1 MNAVLSTAPL
11 RNWLLKRPDWLE
23 RETVVGLVFS
33 FKTFAASLLALFIAF
48 WAALDDPR
56 WAVLTVFVVSQPDSG
71 LVVAKSFYRMLG
83 TVAGVLV
90 SIALVFAFAQY
101 GELFLA
107 SLAAWI
113 AFCCFAART
122 ARNFASYGFQLA
134 GYTVA
139 IVGLPAALE
148 PSGAYPLIVA
158 RFTEISLGIA
168 CAALVSRLV
177 FVRELRPKVVA
188 LVHDLTRRAD
198 HFAALAIDP
207 AADRECIAD
216 ERAQL
221 TKDFVAV
228 EEMQQ
233 SAFFES
239 ADARLRYN
247 AQRELR
253 DAAVELCAVAEG
265 ATARRV
271 GPVPHPATTRLRG
284 LICDANDTPAGNGA
298 VVSTLVRAADDQ
310 AVARARARLRQ
321 SVTAFERGED
331 LPEPDAADVFWPDPV
346 GAALSAIRAVLA
358 IAVTS
363 AFWFATAWPN
373 GPTAVVVAAI
383 VCTLFATMQQPDKIA
398 LACAAT
404 VLVAAA
410 PVFVTQFYFI
420 PVAVDFLSLAVALAP
435 LLLTS
440 GYILAQPGIGP
451 LGMLSAVYFTYA
463 SSINNV
469 MSYDAVAFFN
479 SSFAVLVGI
488 GVGGLLFAAFFPDT
502 QVSASR
508 RFRRQILFHLSR
520 LAGARRPDARG
531 YERALCEQLWTM
543 LARLK
548 DQPAAAQGCLARAVA
563 GLSAGQAIGRL
574 RAANDAGTLTPAIAT
589 KGSGLL
595 DQLSRILLHPSPAKF
610 VKAAWAARAL
620 RRDAL
625 AAARV
630 TNTPEEIEALG
641 DVLVGAETLRSD
653 LMRARVLMQ
662 EDRNVLRN

>member
-177 FVRELRPKVVA
+177 LVRELRPKVVA

-358 IAVTS
+358 IAITS

-595 DQLSRILLHPSPAKF
+595 DQLSRTLLHPSPAKF

-630 TNTPEEIEALG
+630 TNKTEEIEALG

>member
-1 MNAVLSTAPL
+1 
-11 RNWLLKRPDWLE
+11 
-23 RETVVGLVFS
+23 
-33 FKTFAASLLALFIAF
+33 
-48 WAALDDPR
+48 
-56 WAVLTVFVVSQPDSG
+56 
-71 LVVAKSFYRMLG
+71 
-83 TVAGVLV
+83 
-90 SIALVFAFAQY
+90 
-101 GELFLA
+101 
-107 SLAAWI
+107 
-113 AFCCFAART
+113 
-122 ARNFASYGFQLA
+122 
-134 GYTVA
+134 
-139 IVGLPAALE
+139 
-148 PSGAYPLIVA
+148 
-158 RFTEISLGIA
+158 
-168 CAALVSRLV
+168 
-177 FVRELRPKVVA
+177 
-188 LVHDLTRRAD
+188 
-198 HFAALAIDP
+198 
-207 AADRECIAD
+207 
-216 ERAQL
+216 
-221 TKDFVAV
+221 
-228 EEMQQ
+228 
-233 SAFFES
+233 
-239 ADARLRYN
+239 
-247 AQRELR
+247 
-253 DAAVELCAVAEG
+253 
-265 ATARRV
+265 
-271 GPVPHPATTRLRG
+271 
-284 LICDANDTPAGNGA
+284 
-298 VVSTLVRAADDQ
+298 
-310 AVARARARLRQ
+310 
-321 SVTAFERGED
+321 
-331 LPEPDAADVFWPDPV
+331 
-346 GAALSAIRAVLA
+346 VLA
-358 IAVTS
+358 IAITS
-363 AFWFATAWPN
+363 AFWFVTAWPN
-373 GPTAVVVAAI
+373 GPTAVVVAAV

-488 GVGGLLFAAFFPDT
+488 GVGGVLFAAFFPDT

-574 RAANDAGTLTPAIAT
+574 RTAIDTRTLAPAIAT
-589 KGSGLL
+589 KGSDLL
-595 DQLSRILLHPSPAKF
+595 DRLSRILLHPSPAKF
-610 VKAAWAARAL
+610 VQAAWAARAL

-630 TNTPEEIEALG
+630 TNTAEEIEALG
-641 DVLVGAETLRSD
+641 DVLVGSESLRSD

>member
-1 MNAVLSTAPL
+1 MKAVVSELPADSLL
-11 RNWLLKRPDWLE
+11 RKQPGWLE
-23 RETVVGLVFS
+23 HEAVVGVIFS
-33 FKTFAASLLALFIAF
+33 LKTYAASLLALFIAF

-134 GYTVA
+134 GYTAA

-168 CAALVSRLV
+168 CAALVSRLI

-207 AADRECIAD
+207 AADRERIAA

-228 EEMQQ
+228 EAMQQ

-247 AQRELR
+247 ARRELR
-253 DAAVELCAVAEG
+253 DAAVELCAVVEG
-265 ATARRV
+265 AAARRV
-271 GPVPHPATTRLRG
+271 GPMPDSATTSLRE
-284 LICDANDTPAGNGA
+284 LISDANDTPAGNGA
-298 VVSTLVRAADDQ
+298 VVSTLVRAADEQ

-331 LPEPDAADVFWPDPV
+331 LPAPNVADGFWSDPVDAA
-346 GAALSAIRAVLA
+346 LTAIRCALA
-358 IAVTS
+358 IAITS
-363 AFWFATAWPN
+363 AFWFVTAWPN
-373 GPTAVVVAAI
+373 GPTAVVVAAV
-383 VCTLFATMQQPDKIA
+383 VCTLFATMQRPDKIA
-398 LACAAT
+398 LACIAT
-404 VLVAAA
+404 VLVAAV
-410 PVFVTQFYFI
+410 PVFVTQFHLM
-420 PVAVDFLSLAVALAP
+420 PLAVDFPSMAVAIAP
-435 LLLTS
+435 LLLIS

-469 MSYDAVAFFN
+469 MSYDAVAFLN

-488 GVGGLLFAAFFPDT
+488 GVGAVLFATFFPET
-502 QVSASR
+502 PAHASR
-508 RFRRQILFHLSR
+508 RFRRQILVHLSR
-520 LAGARRPDARG
+520 LASARRPDVRS

-543 LARLK
+543 LAGLK
-548 DQPAAAQGCLARAVA
+548 DEPAAAHACLARAVA

-574 RAANDAGTLTPAIAT
+574 RTAIDAGTLAPGIAT
-589 KGSGLL
+589 KGSDLL
-595 DQLSRILLHPSPAKF
+595 DRLSRILRHPSPAKF
-610 VKAAWAARAL
+610 AKAAWAAHAL
-620 RRDAL
+620 RCDAL

-630 TNTPEEIEALG
+630 TNKTEEIEALG
-641 DVLVGAETLRSD
+641 DVLVGSEVLRSD
-653 LMRARVLMQ
+653 LMRARVLLQ

>member
-358 IAVTS
+358 IAITS

-488 GVGGLLFAAFFPDT
+488 GVGGVLFAAFFPET
-502 QVSASR
+502 PAYASR
-508 RFRRQILFHLSR
+508 RFRRQILLHLSR
-520 LAGARRPDARG
+520 LASARRPDVRS
-531 YERALCEQLWTM
+531 YERALCEQLWTI

-548 DQPAAAQGCLARAVA
+548 DEHAGAHECLARAVA

-574 RAANDAGTLTPAIAT
+574 RTAIDAGTLAPAIAT
-589 KGSGLL
+589 KGSDLL
-595 DQLSRILLHPSPAKF
+595 DRLSRILLHPSPAKF
-610 VKAAWAARAL
+610 VQAAWAARAL

-641 DVLVGAETLRSD
+641 DVLVGSESLRSD

>member
-168 CAALVSRLV
+168 CATLVSRLV

-271 GPVPHPATTRLRG
+271 GPVPHPATTSLRG

-595 DQLSRILLHPSPAKF
+595 DQLSRTLLHPSPAKF

>member
-177 FVRELRPKVVA
+177 LVRELRPKVVA

-358 IAVTS
+358 IAITS

-488 GVGGLLFAAFFPDT
+488 GVGGVLFAAFFPDT

-653 LMRARVLMQ
+653 LMRARVLMR

>member
-122 ARNFASYGFQLA
+122 ARNFTSYGFQLA

-207 AADRECIAD
+207 AADRGCIAD

-228 EEMQQ
+228 EAMQQ

-247 AQRELR
+247 ARRELR

-265 ATARRV
+265 AAARRV
-271 GPVPHPATTRLRG
+271 GPVPHPATTSLRG

-298 VVSTLVRAADDQ
+298 VVSTLVRAADEQ

-321 SVTAFERGED
+321 CVTAFERGED
-331 LPEPDAADVFWPDPV
+331 LPEPDAVDVFWPDPV

-358 IAVTS
+358 IAITS

-373 GPTAVVVAAI
+373 GPTAVVVAAV

-488 GVGGLLFAAFFPDT
+488 GVGGVLFAAFFPET
-502 QVSASR
+502 PAYASR

-520 LAGARRPDARG
+520 LAGARRPDVRG

-548 DQPAAAQGCLARAVA
+548 DQPAAAHGCLARAVA

-641 DVLVGAETLRSD
+641 DVLVGAELLRSD

>member
-168 CAALVSRLV
+168 CATLVSRLV

-358 IAVTS
+358 IAITS

-595 DQLSRILLHPSPAKF
+595 DQLSRTLLHPSPAKF

-630 TNTPEEIEALG
+630 TNKTEEIEALG

>member
-33 FKTFAASLLALFIAF
+33 FKTFAAALLALFIAF
-48 WAALDDPR
+48 WAAIDDPR

-168 CAALVSRLV
+168 CATLVSRLV

-358 IAVTS
+358 IVITS

-630 TNTPEEIEALG
+630 TNKTEEIEALG

>member
-271 GPVPHPATTRLRG
+271 GPVPHPATTSLRG

-358 IAVTS
+358 IAITS

-488 GVGGLLFAAFFPDT
+488 GVGGVLFAAFFPET
-502 QVSASR
+502 PAYASR
-508 RFRRQILFHLSR
+508 RFRRQILLHLSR
-520 LAGARRPDARG
+520 LAGARRPDVRS

-548 DQPAAAQGCLARAVA
+548 DEHAGAHECLARAVA

-574 RAANDAGTLTPAIAT
+574 RTAIDAGTLAPGIVT
-589 KGSGLL
+589 KGSDLL
-595 DQLSRILLHPSPAKF
+595 DRLSRILLHPSPAKF
-610 VKAAWAARAL
+610 VQAAWAARAL

-641 DVLVGAETLRSD
+641 DVLVGAESLRSD

>member
-228 EEMQQ
+228 EAMQQ

-247 AQRELR
+247 ARRELR

-265 ATARRV
+265 AAARRV
-271 GPVPHPATTRLRG
+271 GPVPHPATTSLRG

-358 IAVTS
+358 IAITS
-363 AFWFATAWPN
+363 AFWFVTAWPN
-373 GPTAVVVAAI
+373 GPTAVVVAAV

-488 GVGGLLFAAFFPDT
+488 GVGGVLFAAFFPET
-502 QVSASR
+502 PAYASR
-508 RFRRQILFHLSR
+508 RFRRQILLHLSR

-548 DQPAAAQGCLARAVA
+548 DQPAAAHGCLARAVA

-630 TNTPEEIEALG
+630 TNKTEEIEALG
-641 DVLVGAETLRSD
+641 DVLVGAESLRSD

>member
-33 FKTFAASLLALFIAF
+33 FKTFAAALLALFIAF

-168 CAALVSRLV
+168 CATLVSRLV

-271 GPVPHPATTRLRG
+271 GPVPHPATTSLRG

-358 IAVTS
+358 IAITS

-641 DVLVGAETLRSD
+641 DVLVGAESLRSD

>member
-228 EEMQQ
+228 EAMQQ

-271 GPVPHPATTRLRG
+271 GPVPHPATTSLRG

-358 IAVTS
+358 IAITS

-641 DVLVGAETLRSD
+641 DVLVGAESLRSD

>member
-122 ARNFASYGFQLA
+122 ARNFTSYGFQLA

-207 AADRECIAD
+207 AADRGCIAD

-228 EEMQQ
+228 EAMQQ

-310 AVARARARLRQ
+310 AVARARAQLRQ

-358 IAVTS
+358 IAITS

-373 GPTAVVVAAI
+373 GPTAVVVAAV
-383 VCTLFATMQQPDKIA
+383 VCTLFATMQ
-398 LACAAT
+398 
-404 VLVAAA
+404 
-410 PVFVTQFYFI
+410 
-420 PVAVDFLSLAVALAP
+420 
-435 LLLTS
+435 
-440 GYILAQPGIGP
+440 
-451 LGMLSAVYFTYA
+451 
-463 SSINNV
+463 
-469 MSYDAVAFFN
+469 
-479 SSFAVLVGI
+479 
-488 GVGGLLFAAFFPDT
+488 
-502 QVSASR
+502 
-508 RFRRQILFHLSR
+508 
-520 LAGARRPDARG
+520 
-531 YERALCEQLWTM
+531 
-543 LARLK
+543 
-548 DQPAAAQGCLARAVA
+548 
-563 GLSAGQAIGRL
+563 
-574 RAANDAGTLTPAIAT
+574 
-589 KGSGLL
+589 
-595 DQLSRILLHPSPAKF
+595 
-610 VKAAWAARAL
+610 
-620 RRDAL
+620 
-625 AAARV
+625 
-630 TNTPEEIEALG
+630 
-641 DVLVGAETLRSD
+641 
-653 LMRARVLMQ
+653 
-662 EDRNVLRN
+662 

>member
-1 MNAVLSTAPL
+1 MKAVVSELPADSLL
-11 RNWLLKRPDWLE
+11 RKQPGWLE
-23 RETVVGLVFS
+23 HEAVVGVIFS
-33 FKTFAASLLALFIAF
+33 LKTYAASLLALFIAF

-207 AADRECIAD
+207 AADRERVAA

-228 EEMQQ
+228 EAMQQ

-247 AQRELR
+247 ARRELR
-253 DAAVELCAVAEG
+253 DAAVELCAVVEG
-265 ATARRV
+265 AAARRV
-271 GPVPHPATTRLRG
+271 GPMPDSATTSLRE
-284 LICDANDTPAGNGA
+284 LISDANDTPAGNGA
-298 VVSTLVRAADDQ
+298 VVSTLVRAADEQ

-331 LPEPDAADVFWPDPV
+331 LPAPNVAYGFWSDPVDAA
-346 GAALSAIRAVLA
+346 LTAIRCALA
-358 IAVTS
+358 IAITS
-363 AFWFATAWPN
+363 AFWFVTAWPN
-373 GPTAVVVAAI
+373 GPTAVVVAAV
-383 VCTLFATMQQPDKIA
+383 VCTLFATMQRPDKIA
-398 LACAAT
+398 LACIAT
-404 VLVAAA
+404 VLVAAV
-410 PVFVTQFYFI
+410 PVFVTQFHLM
-420 PVAVDFLSLAVALAP
+420 PLAVDFPSMAVAIAP
-435 LLLTS
+435 LLLIS

-469 MSYDAVAFFN
+469 MSYDAVAFLN

-488 GVGGLLFAAFFPDT
+488 GVGAVLFATFFPET
-502 QVSASR
+502 PAHASR
-508 RFRRQILFHLSR
+508 RFRRQILVHLSR
-520 LAGARRPDARG
+520 LASARRPDVRS

-543 LARLK
+543 LAGLK
-548 DQPAAAQGCLARAVA
+548 DEPAAAHACLARAVA

-574 RAANDAGTLTPAIAT
+574 RTAIDAGTLAPGIAT
-589 KGSGLL
+589 QGSDLL
-595 DQLSRILLHPSPAKF
+595 DRLSRILLHPSPAKF
-610 VKAAWAARAL
+610 VKAAWAAHAL
-620 RRDAL
+620 RCDAL

-630 TNTPEEIEALG
+630 TKKTEEIEALG
-641 DVLVGAETLRSD
+641 DVLVGSEVLRSD
-653 LMRARVLMQ
+653 LMRARVLLQ

>member
-1 MNAVLSTAPL
+1 MKAVVSELPADSLL
-11 RNWLLKRPDWLE
+11 RKQPGWLE
-23 RETVVGLVFS
+23 HEAVVGVIFS
-33 FKTFAASLLALFIAF
+33 LKTYAASLLALFIAF

-113 AFCCFAART
+113 AFCCVAART

-148 PSGAYPLIVA
+148 PSGAYPLIIA

-168 CAALVSRLV
+168 CAALVSRLI

-207 AADRECIAD
+207 AADRERVAA

-228 EEMQQ
+228 EAMQQ

-247 AQRELR
+247 ARRELR
-253 DAAVELCAVAEG
+253 DAAVELCAVVEG
-265 ATARRV
+265 AAARRV
-271 GPVPHPATTRLRG
+271 GPMPDSATTSLRE
-284 LICDANDTPAGNGA
+284 LISDANDTPAGNGA
-298 VVSTLVRAADDQ
+298 VVSTLVRAADEQ

-331 LPEPDAADVFWPDPV
+331 LPAPNVADGFWSDPVDAA
-346 GAALSAIRAVLA
+346 LTAIRCALA
-358 IAVTS
+358 IAITS
-363 AFWFATAWPN
+363 AFWFVTAWPN
-373 GPTAVVVAAI
+373 GPTAVVVAAV
-383 VCTLFATMQQPDKIA
+383 VCTLFATMQRPDKIA
-398 LACAAT
+398 LACIAT
-404 VLVAAA
+404 VLVAAV
-410 PVFVTQFYFI
+410 PVFVTQFHLM
-420 PVAVDFLSLAVALAP
+420 PLAVDFPSMAVAIAP
-435 LLLTS
+435 LLLIS

-469 MSYDAVAFFN
+469 MSYDAVAFLN

-488 GVGGLLFAAFFPDT
+488 GVGAVLFATFFPET
-502 QVSASR
+502 PAHASR
-508 RFRRQILFHLSR
+508 RFRRQILVHLSR
-520 LAGARRPDARG
+520 LASARRPDVRP

-543 LARLK
+543 LAGLK
-548 DQPAAAQGCLARAVA
+548 DEPAAAHACLARAVA

-574 RAANDAGTLTPAIAT
+574 RTAIDAGTLAPGIAT
-589 KGSGLL
+589 HGSDLL
-595 DQLSRILLHPSPAKF
+595 DRLSRILRHPSPAKF
-610 VKAAWAARAL
+610 AKAAWAAHAL
-620 RRDAL
+620 RCDAL
-625 AAARV
+625 AAARI
-630 TNTPEEIEALG
+630 TKKTEEIEALG
-641 DVLVGAETLRSD
+641 DVLVGSEVLRSD
-653 LMRARVLMQ
+653 LMRARVLLQ

>member
-11 RNWLLKRPDWLE
+11 PNWLLKRPDWLE

-122 ARNFASYGFQLA
+122 ARNFTSYGFQLA

-207 AADRECIAD
+207 AADRGCIAD

-228 EEMQQ
+228 EAMQQ

-247 AQRELR
+247 ARRELR

-265 ATARRV
+265 AAARRV
-271 GPVPHPATTRLRG
+271 GPVPHPATTSLRG

-298 VVSTLVRAADDQ
+298 VVSTLVRAADEQ
-310 AVARARARLRQ
+310 AVARARAQEEGIAMVAVATTKLLR
-321 SVTAFERGED
+321 STR
-331 LPEPDAADVFWPDPV
+331 
-346 GAALSAIRAVLA
+346 
-358 IAVTS
+358 
-363 AFWFATAWPN
+363 PN
-373 GPTAVVVAAI
+373 G
-383 VCTLFATMQQPDKIA
+383 
-398 LACAAT
+398 
-404 VLVAAA
+404 
-410 PVFVTQFYFI
+410 
-420 PVAVDFLSLAVALAP
+420 
-435 LLLTS
+435 
-440 GYILAQPGIGP
+440 
-451 LGMLSAVYFTYA
+451 
-463 SSINNV
+463 
-469 MSYDAVAFFN
+469 
-479 SSFAVLVGI
+479 
-488 GVGGLLFAAFFPDT
+488 
-502 QVSASR
+502 
-508 RFRRQILFHLSR
+508 
-520 LAGARRPDARG
+520 RPS
-531 YERALCEQLWTM
+531 
-543 LARLK
+543 K
-548 DQPAAAQGCLARAVA
+548 
-563 GLSAGQAIGRL
+563 
-574 RAANDAGTLTPAIAT
+574 TPA
-589 KGSGLL
+589 
-595 DQLSRILLHPSPAKF
+595 
-610 VKAAWAARAL
+610 
-620 RRDAL
+620 
-625 AAARV
+625 
-630 TNTPEEIEALG
+630 
-641 DVLVGAETLRSD
+641 
-653 LMRARVLMQ
+653 
-662 EDRNVLRN
+662 

>member
-177 FVRELRPKVVA
+177 LVRELRPKVVA

-271 GPVPHPATTRLRG
+271 GPVPHPATTSLRG

-358 IAVTS
+358 IAITS

-488 GVGGLLFAAFFPDT
+488 GVGGVLFAAFFPET
-502 QVSASR
+502 PAYASR
-508 RFRRQILFHLSR
+508 RFRRQILLHLSR
-520 LAGARRPDARG
+520 LASARRPDVRS
-531 YERALCEQLWTM
+531 YERALCEQLWTI

-548 DQPAAAQGCLARAVA
+548 DEHAGAHGCLARAVA
-563 GLSAGQAIGRL
+563 GLSAGQAISRL
-574 RAANDAGTLTPAIAT
+574 RTAIDARTLTPAIAT

-595 DQLSRILLHPSPAKF
+595 DRLSRILLHPSPAKF
-610 VKAAWAARAL
+610 VQAAWAARAL

-630 TNTPEEIEALG
+630 TNTPEELEALG
-641 DVLVGAETLRSD
+641 DVLVGSESLRSD

>member
-358 IAVTS
+358 IAITS

-520 LAGARRPDARG
+520 LAGARRPDVRG

-630 TNTPEEIEALG
+630 TNKTEEIEALG

>member
-168 CAALVSRLV
+168 CATLVSRLV

-358 IAVTS
+358 IAITS

-630 TNTPEEIEALG
+630 TNKTEEIEALG

>member
-122 ARNFASYGFQLA
+122 ARNFTSYGFQLA

-177 FVRELRPKVVA
+177 LVRELRPKVVA

-207 AADRECIAD
+207 AADRGCIAD

-228 EEMQQ
+228 EAMQQ

-247 AQRELR
+247 ARRELR

-265 ATARRV
+265 AAARRV
-271 GPVPHPATTRLRG
+271 GPVPHPATTSLRG

-298 VVSTLVRAADDQ
+298 VVSTLVRAADEQ

-321 SVTAFERGED
+321 CVTAFERGEY

-358 IAVTS
+358 SAITS
-363 AFWFATAWPN
+363 AIGVATAWPN
-373 GPTAVVVAAI
+373 GPTAVVVAAV

-488 GVGGLLFAAFFPDT
+488 GVGGVLFAAFFPET
-502 QVSASR
+502 PAYASR

-548 DQPAAAQGCLARAVA
+548 DQPAAAHGCLARAVA

-574 RAANDAGTLTPAIAT
+574 RAANDAGTLRPAIAT

-630 TNTPEEIEALG
+630 TNKTEEIEALG
-641 DVLVGAETLRSD
+641 DVLVGAESLRSD

>member
-71 LVVAKSFYRMLG
+71 LVVAKSFYRMIG

-207 AADRECIAD
+207 AADRKCIAD

-228 EEMQQ
+228 EAMQQ

-271 GPVPHPATTRLRG
+271 GPAPHPATTSLRG

-310 AVARARARLRQ
+310 AVASARARLRQ

-331 LPEPDAADVFWPDPV
+331 LPAPDVADVFWPDPV

-358 IAVTS
+358 IAITS
-363 AFWFATAWPN
+363 AFWFVTAWPN
-373 GPTAVVVAAI
+373 GPTAVVVAAV

-488 GVGGLLFAAFFPDT
+488 GVGGVLFAAFFPET
-502 QVSASR
+502 PAYASR
-508 RFRRQILFHLSR
+508 RFRRQILLHLSR
-520 LAGARRPDARG
+520 LASARRPDVRS
-531 YERALCEQLWTM
+531 YERALCEQLWTI

-548 DQPAAAQGCLARAVA
+548 DEHAGAHECLARAVA

-574 RAANDAGTLTPAIAT
+574 RAAIDARTLAPAIAT
-589 KGSGLL
+589 KGSDLL
-595 DQLSRILLHPSPAKF
+595 DRLSRILLHPSPAKF
-610 VKAAWAARAL
+610 VQAAWAARAL

-625 AAARV
+625 AAARI

-641 DVLVGAETLRSD
+641 DVLVGSESLRSD

-662 EDRNVLRN
+662 EERNVLRN

>member
-1 MNAVLSTAPL
+1 MKAVVSELPADSLL
-11 RNWLLKRPDWLE
+11 RKQPGWLE
-23 RETVVGLVFS
+23 HEAVVGVIFS
-33 FKTFAASLLALFIAF
+33 LKTYAASLLALFIAF

-113 AFCCFAART
+113 AFCCVAART

-168 CAALVSRLV
+168 CAALVSRLI

-207 AADRECIAD
+207 AADRERVAA

-228 EEMQQ
+228 EAMQQ

-247 AQRELR
+247 ARRELR
-253 DAAVELCAVAEG
+253 DAAVELCAVVEG
-265 ATARRV
+265 AAARRV
-271 GPVPHPATTRLRG
+271 GPMPDSATTSLRE
-284 LICDANDTPAGNGA
+284 LISDANDTPAGNGA
-298 VVSTLVRAADDQ
+298 VVSTLVRAADEQ

-331 LPEPDAADVFWPDPV
+331 LPAPNVADGFWPDPV
-346 GAALSAIRAVLA
+346 DAALTAIRCALA
-358 IAVTS
+358 IAITS
-363 AFWFATAWPN
+363 AFWFVTAWPN
-373 GPTAVVVAAI
+373 GPIAVVVAAV
-383 VCTLFATMQQPDKIA
+383 VCTLFATMQRPDKIA
-398 LACAAT
+398 LACIAT
-404 VLVAAA
+404 VLVAAV
-410 PVFVTQFYFI
+410 PVFVTQFHLM
-420 PVAVDFLSLAVALAP
+420 PLAVDFPSMAVAIAP
-435 LLLTS
+435 LLLIS

-469 MSYDAVAFFN
+469 MSYDAVAFLN

-488 GVGGLLFAAFFPDT
+488 GVGAVLFATFFPET
-502 QVSASR
+502 PAHASR
-508 RFRRQILFHLSR
+508 RFRRQILVHLSR
-520 LAGARRPDARG
+520 LASARRPAVRS

-543 LARLK
+543 LAGLK
-548 DQPAAAQGCLARAVA
+548 GEPAAAHACLARAVA

-574 RAANDAGTLTPAIAT
+574 RTAIDAGTLAPGIAT
-589 KGSGLL
+589 KGSDLL
-595 DQLSRILLHPSPAKF
+595 DRLSRILLHPSPAKF
-610 VKAAWAARAL
+610 VKAAWAAHAL
-620 RRDAL
+620 RCDAL
-625 AAARV
+625 TAARV
-630 TNTPEEIEALG
+630 TNKTEEIEALG
-641 DVLVGAETLRSD
+641 DVLVGSEVLRSD
-653 LMRARVLMQ
+653 LMRARVLLQ

>member
-1 MNAVLSTAPL
+1 MI
-11 RNWLLKRPDWLE
+11 R
-23 RETVVGLVFS
+23 
-33 FKTFAASLLALFIAF
+33 
-48 WAALDDPR
+48 
-56 WAVLTVFVVSQPDSG
+56 
-71 LVVAKSFYRMLG
+71 
-83 TVAGVLV
+83 
-90 SIALVFAFAQY
+90 
-101 GELFLA
+101 
-107 SLAAWI
+107 
-113 AFCCFAART
+113 
-122 ARNFASYGFQLA
+122 
-134 GYTVA
+134 
-139 IVGLPAALE
+139 
-148 PSGAYPLIVA
+148 
-158 RFTEISLGIA
+158 
-168 CAALVSRLV
+168 
-177 FVRELRPKVVA
+177 
-188 LVHDLTRRAD
+188 
-198 HFAALAIDP
+198 
-207 AADRECIAD
+207 
-216 ERAQL
+216 
-221 TKDFVAV
+221 
-228 EEMQQ
+228 
-233 SAFFES
+233 
-239 ADARLRYN
+239 
-247 AQRELR
+247 
-253 DAAVELCAVAEG
+253 
-265 ATARRV
+265 
-271 GPVPHPATTRLRG
+271 
-284 LICDANDTPAGNGA
+284 DANDTPAGNGA
-298 VVSTLVRAADDQ
+298 VVSTLVRAADEQ

-321 SVTAFERGED
+321 CVTAFERGED
-331 LPEPDAADVFWPDPV
+331 LPEPDAVDVFSPDPV

-358 IAVTS
+358 IAITS

-373 GPTAVVVAAI
+373 GPTAVVVAAV

-488 GVGGLLFAAFFPDT
+488 GVGGVLFAAFFPET
-502 QVSASR
+502 PAYASR
-508 RFRRQILFHLSR
+508 RFRRQILVDLSR
-520 LAGARRPDARG
+520 LASACRPDVRS
-531 YERALCEQLWTM
+531 YERALCEQLWTI

-548 DQPAAAQGCLARAVA
+548 DEHAGAHECLARAVA

-574 RAANDAGTLTPAIAT
+574 RTAIDAGTLAPGIAT
-589 KGSGLL
+589 KGSDLL
-595 DQLSRILLHPSPAKF
+595 DRLSRILLHPSPAKF

-641 DVLVGAETLRSD
+641 DVLVGAESLRSD

>member
-168 CAALVSRLV
+168 CATLVSRLV

-207 AADRECIAD
+207 AADRECFAD

-271 GPVPHPATTRLRG
+271 GPVPHPATTSLRG

-358 IAVTS
+358 IAITS

-488 GVGGLLFAAFFPDT
+488 GVGGVLFAAFFPET
-502 QVSASR
+502 PAYASR

-630 TNTPEEIEALG
+630 TNKTEEIEALG
-641 DVLVGAETLRSD
+641 DVLVGAESLRSD

>member
-1 MNAVLSTAPL
+1 MKAAVASLPL
-11 RNWLLKRPDWLE
+11 RNRLLKRPDWLE

-122 ARNFASYGFQLA
+122 TRNFASYGFQLA

-158 RFTEISLGIA
+158 RFTEISLGIG
-168 CAALVSRLV
+168 CAALVSRLF

-207 AADRECIAD
+207 AADRGCIAD

-228 EEMQQ
+228 EAMQQ

-239 ADARLRYN
+239 ADARLHYN
-247 AQRELR
+247 ARRELR
-253 DAAVELCAVAEG
+253 DAAVELCAVVEG
-265 ATARRV
+265 AEARRI
-271 GPVPHPATTRLRG
+271 GPAPHPATTSLRG

-298 VVSTLVRAADDQ
+298 VVSTLVRAADEQ

-331 LPEPDAADVFWPDPV
+331 LPAPDAADDFWPDPV

-358 IAVTS
+358 IAITS
-363 AFWFATAWPN
+363 AFWFVTAWPN
-373 GPTAVVVAAI
+373 GPTAVVVAAV

-420 PVAVDFLSLAVALAP
+420 PLAVDFLSLAVALAP
-435 LLLTS
+435 LLLTC

-463 SSINNV
+463 SEINNV
-469 MSYDAVAFFN
+469 MSYDAVAFLN

-488 GVGGLLFAAFFPDT
+488 GVGVVLFAAFFPET
-502 QVSASR
+502 PAHASR
-508 RFRRQILFHLSR
+508 RFRRQMLLHLSR
-520 LAGARRPDARG
+520 LASASRPDVRS
-531 YERALCEQLWTM
+531 YERALCEQLWTI

-548 DQPAAAQGCLARAVA
+548 DEHAGAHQCLVGAVA

-574 RAANDAGTLTPAIAT
+574 RTAIDAGMLAPAIAT
-589 KGSGLL
+589 KGSDLL
-595 DQLSRILLHPSPAKF
+595 DRLSRILLHPSPAKF

-630 TNTPEEIEALG
+630 TNTSEEIEALG
-641 DVLVGAETLRSD
+641 DVLVGAESLRSD

>member
-11 RNWLLKRPDWLE
+11 RDRLLKEPGWLE
-23 RETVVGLVFS
+23 RETVVGLIFS
-33 FKTFAASLLALFIAF
+33 LKTYAASMLALFIAF

-71 LVVAKSFYRMLG
+71 LVVAKSVYRMLG
-83 TVAGVLV
+83 TIAGVLV

-134 GYTVA
+134 GYTAA

-158 RFTEISLGIA
+158 RFTEISLGIG
-168 CAALVSRLV
+168 CAALVSRLF

-207 AADRECIAD
+207 AADRERIAA

-228 EEMQQ
+228 EAMQQ

-247 AQRELR
+247 ARRELR

-265 ATARRV
+265 AAARRV
-271 GPVPHPATTRLRG
+271 GPVPHPATTSLRG

-298 VVSTLVRAADDQ
+298 VVSTLVRAADEQ

-331 LPEPDAADVFWPDPV
+331 LPAPDVADVFWPDPV
-346 GAALSAIRAVLA
+346 GAAVTAIRAVLA
-358 IAVTS
+358 IAITS
-363 AFWFATAWPN
+363 AFWFVTAWPN
-373 GPTAVVVAAI
+373 GPIAVVVAAV
-383 VCTLFATMQQPDKIA
+383 VCTLFATMQQPGKIA
-398 LACAAT
+398 LACIAT
-404 VLVAAA
+404 VLVAAV
-410 PVFVTQFYFI
+410 PVFVTQFHLM
-420 PVAVDFLSLAVALAP
+420 PLAVDFPSMAVAIAP
-435 LLLTS
+435 LLLIS

-463 SSINNV
+463 SQINNV
-469 MSYDAVAFFN
+469 MSYDAVAFLN

-488 GVGGLLFAAFFPDT
+488 GVGAVLFATFFPET
-502 QVSASR
+502 SAHASR
-508 RFRRQILFHLSR
+508 RFRRQILVHLSR
-520 LAGARRPDARG
+520 LASARRPDVRS

-543 LARLK
+543 LAGLK
-548 DQPAAAQGCLARAVA
+548 DEPAAAHACLARAVA

-574 RAANDAGTLTPAIAT
+574 RTAIDAGTLAPGIAA
-589 KGSGLL
+589 KGSDLL
-595 DQLSRILLHPSPAKF
+595 DRLSRSLLHPSPVKF
-610 VKAAWAARAL
+610 VKAAWAAHAL
-620 RRDAL
+620 RCDAL

-630 TNTPEEIEALG
+630 TNKTEEIEVLG
-641 DVLVGAETLRSD
+641 DVLVGSEVLRSD
-653 LMRARVLMQ
+653 LMRARVLLQ
-662 EDRNVLRN
+662 EEPNVLRN